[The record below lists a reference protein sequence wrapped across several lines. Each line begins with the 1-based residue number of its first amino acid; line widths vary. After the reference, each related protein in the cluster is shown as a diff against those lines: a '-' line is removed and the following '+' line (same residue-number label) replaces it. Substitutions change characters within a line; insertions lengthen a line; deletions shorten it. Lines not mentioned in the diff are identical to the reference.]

1 MTANVGRIDRI
12 IRAVAGVV
20 LLALGLGYLGA
31 GVATPWDWVLGIVGA
46 VLLATS
52 VFSICPAY
60 ALLGVRT
67 CEQ

>member
-12 IRAVAGVV
+12 IRAVVGVV

-31 GVATPWDWVLGIVGA
+31 GVTTPWDWILGIVGA
-46 VLLATS
+46 VLLATA

-60 ALLGVRT
+60 ALFGVRT

>member
-12 IRAVAGVV
+12 IRAVAGVI
-20 LLALGLGYLGA
+20 LLALGLGYLGGA
-31 GVATPWDWVLGIVGA
+31 AAPWDWVLGIVGA

-52 VFSICPAY
+52 VFSVCPAY
-60 ALLGVRT
+60 ALFGVRT

>member
-12 IRAVAGVV
+12 IRAVVGVI

-46 VLLATS
+46 VLLATA
-52 VFSICPAY
+52 VFSTCPAY
-60 ALLGVRT
+60 ALFGVRT